1 LGWSFTFG
9 ESQMIPSYSGTSYWF
24 KVRDEFS
31 RNYFRWKGHA
41 KAVVTDKGR
50 LLIAKLLAWQ
60 PVFPNV
66 NFKDSGI
73 ELGKESK

>member
-41 KAVVTDKGR
+41 KAVVTDKGDYWLR
-50 LLIAKLLAWQ
+50 NCWLDSRCFLMLI
-60 PVFPNV
+60 
-66 NFKDSGI
+66 
-73 ELGKESK
+73 SKTLVLN